1 MNDRERV
8 TLGPSPQPSLP
19 VNRRGPSPAF
29 VRSKAEY
36 PSKKKAGPKQAKQ
49 KAEVQ
54 AMGEAMLKQE
64 AIRQELDGL
73 AAKRRTRKSKA
84 DQESSEV
91 LEELSA
97 LPLGQRKKALEAE
110 LSRVRYQER
119 YRQALRS
126 TFFSLLVVAA
136 IAVLVATLWL
146 PVLQV
151 YGNSMNPTLEDGE
164 ILVSL
169 HNGQYK
175 VGDIIAFYYNNKV
188 LIKRVIG
195 NPGDW
200 IDIDHEGNVKVNGE
214 VLTEPYVMEKA
225 YGDTDI
231 SLPYQVP
238 EGRIFVMGDHRST
251 SVDSRKEAIG
261 CIADEQI
268 VGRLIYRIWPLKEL
282 GPLH

>member
-1 MNDRERV
+1 MDARERV
-8 TLGPSPQPSLP
+8 ITGSSRQPRHP
-19 VNRRGPSPAF
+19 AKRRGPKSAPG
-29 VRSKAEY
+29 RRNSGYSSIKKAELRS
-36 PSKKKAGPKQAKQ
+36 PSQNEA
-49 KAEVQ
+49 VQ
-54 AMGEAMLKQE
+54 AMGEAMLNQE
-64 AIRQELDGL
+64 AIRQELDEL

-84 DQESSEV
+84 DQESSEL

-126 TFFSLLVVAA
+126 TFFSLVVVAA

-200 IDIDHEGNVKVNGE
+200 IDIDQEGNVKVNGE

>member
-1 MNDRERV
+1 
-8 TLGPSPQPSLP
+8 
-19 VNRRGPSPAF
+19 
-29 VRSKAEY
+29 
-36 PSKKKAGPKQAKQ
+36 
-49 KAEVQ
+49 
-54 AMGEAMLKQE
+54 MGEAMLNQE
-64 AIRQELDGL
+64 TIRQELDEL

-126 TFFSLLVVAA
+126 TFFSLVVVAA

>member
-1 MNDRERV
+1 MDARERV
-8 TLGPSPQPSLP
+8 NTGSSRQPRHP
-19 VNRRGPSPAF
+19 AKRRGPKPAPG
-29 VRSKAEY
+29 RRNSGYSSIKKAETRS
-36 PSKKKAGPKQAKQ
+36 PSQNGA
-49 KAEVQ
+49 VQ

-64 AIRQELDGL
+64 AIRQELDDL
-73 AAKRRTRKSKA
+73 AAKRQTRKSKA
-84 DQESSEV
+84 DQESSEL

-126 TFFSLLVVAA
+126 TFFSLVVVAA

-200 IDIDHEGNVKVNGE
+200 IDIDQEGNVKVNGE